1 MGFIDPN
8 PDVRRGSEFV
18 DTLEGV
24 QNRFRGLTLGTSL
37 SPPIARLFAGKASM
51 LQANPFA
58 EKAKTTIVAG
68 AKAGRPTLFSMLVVN
83 HAVYRERFNLRKFLG
98 PFDEGVGAGVLAK
111 PNGARKLK
119 AAFRAGQ

>member
-1 MGFIDPN
+1 
-8 PDVRRGSEFV
+8 
-18 DTLEGV
+18 
-24 QNRFRGLTLGTSL
+24 
-37 SPPIARLFAGKASM
+37 M

-68 AKAGRPTLFSMLVVN
+68 AQAGRPTLFSMLVVN

-119 AAFRAGQ
+119 AAFRAGQQAGVTVDATILADPNRGHSTT